1 MKSVHVLFFLI
12 FFTVYGQ
19 TEVDTMNSLIV
30 KKIESKKHI
39 DLEEVSRLLEE
50 QTELQSIEVINW
62 EKFPYLPEVKFR
74 IAHSNNQIWLKY
86 YVNEKNILADR
97 TEINGAVSR
106 DSCVEFFFDPLGD
119 GSYYNFEFSC
129 IGTPHLAYGPD
140 RHTREFI
147 PPKKIE
153 RLIKI
158 KSSLGNLPFK
168 EKGGGHQWEMT
179 MILPAELLTSHK
191 GIKLAGLRSRSNF
204 YKCGDDTSEKHY
216 VSWNPVGT
224 ERPDFHRP
232 EFFGT
237 LIFE

>member
-1 MKSVHVLFFLI
+1 MKFVHILFFLI

-19 TEVDTMNSLIV
+19 TETDAMNSLVV
-30 KKIESKKHI
+30 KRIESKKHI

-50 QTELQSIEVINW
+50 QTELQSINVINW

-86 YVNEKNILADR
+86 YVNEQNILAAR
-97 TEINGAVSR
+97 TEVNGSVSR

-119 GSYYNFEFSC
+119 GSYYNFEFNC

-140 RHTREFI
+140 RHTREFVA
-147 PPKKIE
+147 PKKIKQ
-153 RLIKI
+153 LIK
-158 KSSLGNLPFK
+158 KESSLGDLPFD
-168 EKGGGHQWEMT
+168 EKSGGHQWEMT
-179 MILPAELLTSHK
+179 IVLPAEILTSHD
-191 GIKLAGLRSRSNF
+191 GIKLEGLRSRSNF

-216 VSWNPVGT
+216 LSWNPVGT

>member
-1 MKSVHVLFFLI
+1 MKSVQILFFLV
-12 FFTVYGQ
+12 FFTVCGQ
-19 TEVDTMNSLIV
+19 TEIDTMNSLIV
-30 KKIESKKHI
+30 KRIESKKRV
-39 DLEEVSRLLEE
+39 DLKEVSRLLEE
-50 QTELQSIEVINW
+50 HTELQSINVINW

-86 YVNEKNILADR
+86 YINEENVLANR
-97 TEINGAVSR
+97 TEVNSSVSR

-119 GSYYNFEFSC
+119 GSYYNFEFNC

-140 RHTREFI
+140 RHTREFVAPEKI
-147 PPKKIE
+147 RRHIKIE
-153 RLIKI
+153 
-158 KSSLGNLPFK
+158 SSLGDSPFE

-191 GIKLAGLRSRSNF
+191 GINLEGLRSRSNF
-204 YKCGDDTSEKHY
+204 YKCGDDTSLRHY
-216 VSWNPVGT
+216 LSWNPVGT
-224 ERPDFHRP
+224 EKPDFHRP

>member
-1 MKSVHVLFFLI
+1 
-12 FFTVYGQ
+12 
-19 TEVDTMNSLIV
+19 MNSLVV
-30 KKIESKKHI
+30 KRIESKKHI

-50 QTELQSIEVINW
+50 QTELQSINVINW

-86 YVNEKNILADR
+86 YVNEQNILAAR
-97 TEINGAVSR
+97 TEVNSSVSR

-119 GSYYNFEFSC
+119 GSYYNFEFNC

-140 RHTREFI
+140 RHTREFVA
-147 PPKKIE
+147 PKKIKQ
-153 RLIKI
+153 LIK
-158 KSSLGNLPFK
+158 KESSLGDLPFD
-168 EKGGGHQWEMT
+168 EKSGGHQWEMT
-179 MILPAELLTSHK
+179 IVLPAEILTSHDR
-191 GIKLAGLRSRSNF
+191 IKLEGLRSRSNF

-216 VSWNPVGT
+216 LSWNPVGT